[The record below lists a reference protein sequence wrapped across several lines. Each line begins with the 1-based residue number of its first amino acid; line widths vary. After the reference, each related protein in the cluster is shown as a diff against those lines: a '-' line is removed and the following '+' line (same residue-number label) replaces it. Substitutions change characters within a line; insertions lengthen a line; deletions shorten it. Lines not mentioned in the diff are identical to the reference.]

1 MDEGTIALT
10 IMSLLLFI
18 SFLGFLIWGFK
29 SGQFNNIEESKY
41 RIFQTDKKRLD
52 SADNT
57 STQTQSPGGEKK

>member
-52 SADNT
+52 STDT
-57 STQTQSPGGEKK
+57 LTQNQSPGGKKR

>member
-52 SADNT
+52 STDT
-57 STQTQSPGGEKK
+57 LTQNQSPGGEKR